1 MDDKYISCMI
11 MHAVGD
17 TVGFKNGE
25 WEFKKGDFEKTL
37 EKLYEFIDL
46 GGIIDISLKGWR
58 VSDDTIMHIQTTAA
72 LLENYNNINTLGNIL
87 KKNFIDALNQFEKE
101 GLEIRYPGESTM
113 RALKRFRDGA
123 DWNEIP
129 YNINAGGSGASMRSL
144 CIGLAFNGKE
154 NRHKLIQIAIESGR
168 MTNNSAVGYL
178 GALASALFTALA
190 IERIKINDWPFTL
203 LDLFKSGI
211 ISKYMSSVDRE
222 VEQYERDHHI
232 FIEKWHRYIENKF
245 DDKKNPIRRRAD
257 KNLVYRGKYYYDNF
271 GFKKQT
277 TPNKLYEDAKQTAFI
292 GSGGDDSVIIAYD
305 CLIDSG
311 ESWEKLVIYSM
322 LHMGDTD
329 TTGAI
334 AAGLYGVLYG
344 IQNVPKNFLEH
355 LEYKKELTD
364 LGRKLYKKYHKK

>member
-1 MDDKYISCMI
+1 MI

-25 WEFKKGDFEKTL
+25 WEFKKGEFDKTL
-37 EKLYEFIDL
+37 EKVYEFIDL
-46 GGIIDISLKGWR
+46 GGVNNISLKGWR
-58 VSDDTIMHIQTTAA
+58 ISDDTIMHIQTALA
-72 LLENYNNINTLGNIL
+72 LLENYNNINNLGNTL
-87 KKNFIDALNQFEKE
+87 KKNFVDALKQFEHE
-101 GLEIRYPGESTM
+101 GLEVRYPGNSTLK
-113 RALKRFRDGA
+113 ALKMFRDGA

-144 CIGLAFNGKE
+144 CIGLAFPGKE

-178 GALASALFTALA
+178 GALGSALFTALA
-190 IERIKINDWPFTL
+190 IENVKINNWPFIL
-203 LDLFKSGI
+203 LELFKSGI
-211 ISKYMSSVDRE
+211 IGKYINEAKRD

-232 FIEKWHRYIENKF
+232 FVEKWHRYVENKF
-245 DDKKNPIRRRAD
+245 DDNRNPIKRRAD
-257 KNLVYRGKYYYDNF
+257 KNLVYRGRYYYDNF

-277 TPNKLYEDAKQTAFI
+277 MPNKPYEDVKQTAFI

-305 CLIDSG
+305 CLLDSG
-311 ESWEKLVIYSM
+311 DDWEKLVVYSM

-334 AAGLYGVLYG
+334 AAGLYGILYG
-344 IQNVPKNFLEH
+344 TDGVPKNFLEH
-355 LEYKKELTD
+355 LESKKELTTI
-364 LGRKLYKKYHKK
+364 GTKLYKKYYKI